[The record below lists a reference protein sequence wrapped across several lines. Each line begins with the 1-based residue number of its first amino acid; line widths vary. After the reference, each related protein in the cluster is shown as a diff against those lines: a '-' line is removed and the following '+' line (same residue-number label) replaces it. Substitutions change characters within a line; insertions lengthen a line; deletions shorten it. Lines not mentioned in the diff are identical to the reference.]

1 MSVKPLSDDHGRSGR
16 LDFSVLGSLEVRSRG
31 MRLALGGRKQQILLG
46 MLLCRANELV
56 ALETLME
63 AIWGDAPPRTAE
75 QNLRVYVYHLRNVL
89 GSKWRIIWRAHG
101 YGLVIQ
107 DGELDAHRFAELAA
121 RGRRALEEGSPR
133 AGISYFNEALSLWRG
148 PALMGLLDVE
158 PLRSRA
164 VLLDEQRLGVLEARA
179 AAELALGRHSHVI
192 GELQSLAAEYPL
204 REHLQ
209 AQLMVALYRSGRR
222 AEALAVYR
230 TTRRILVNE
239 LGVEPGTRLRQL
251 HQGILSDDARI
262 CDTLFPLSATEAGVN
277 DEIDGHAIVNPG
289 RSELLRDTEWL

>member
-1 MSVKPLSDDHGRSGR
+1 M
-16 LDFSVLGSLEVRSRG
+16 
-31 MRLALGGRKQQILLG
+31 
-46 MLLCRANELV
+46 
-56 ALETLME
+56 
-63 AIWGDAPPRTAE
+63 
-75 QNLRVYVYHLRNVL
+75 
-89 GSKWRIIWRAHG
+89 
-101 YGLVIQ
+101 IQ

-121 RGRRALEEGSPR
+121 RGRRALDEGSPHD
-133 AGISYFNEALSLWRG
+133 GISYFNEALSLWRG
-148 PALMGLLDVE
+148 PALIGLLDVE

-179 AAELALGRHSHVI
+179 AAELALGRHNHMIS
-192 GELQSLAAEYPL
+192 ELQSLAAEYPL

-222 AEALAVYR
+222 AEALAAYR

-262 CDTLFPLSATEAGVN
+262 CDTLFPLASPEPGVTV
-277 DEIDGHAIVNPG
+277 EIEGHAIVKPEG
-289 RSELLRDTEWL
+289 SELVKNIEWLRKLLNSLEQSDPQWRGRDR